1 MKNSLYIDFDS
12 EREDKIKITKP
23 QKMVEDIMS
32 NGKERQ
38 MIVDDLTTCMNALG
52 TLIQAANDNNIV
64 EATKSAQICVEYL
77 TENFINQEIKE

>member
-12 EREDKIKITKP
+12 ERDDKVKITKP
-23 QKMVEDIMS
+23 KNVVEEIMK
-32 NGKERQ
+32 NNQERQ

-64 EATKSAQICVEYL
+64 EANKSVQICVEYL
-77 TENFINQEIKE
+77 TENFIKQNG

>member
-12 EREDKIKITKP
+12 EREDKVKITKP
-23 QKMVEDIMS
+23 KTVVEEIMK
-32 NGKERQ
+32 NKQERQ

-64 EATKSAQICVEYL
+64 ESNKSAQICVEYL
-77 TENFINQEIKE
+77 TENFIKQNG